1 MQRVLEYPQSDS
13 SAQIA
18 DISAMPANFDGAFDK
33 HRLAALAFLSTITL
47 DLDGGFRNE
56 DNETLKDPACQITT
70 VAEIETQQQCLD
82 NDDTG
87 DDGDGGAFADEL
99 VRLEMGR
106 KAARSRG
113 EERLSESSDS
123 VIYST
128 GKGATTATPLRER
141 LSSQPN
147 EVLARARLGSSS
159 IRTSSVSKRTLM
171 LLNDERK
178 SDIHNSSSESLS
190 LGRTKNVQITDPRE
204 VRFVGMAKSHHFRDD
219 RVLVASRKVPFLVFS
234 SLPYCKGRD
243 TRKDFGTRR
252 RNTSG
257 PRPLSAIN
265 DAPFDAFDLLG
276 IEKVDG
282 SIEVSYGH
290 LLVPSKP
297 GYKEKKQVPNYN
309 AIPEGNFEITSSIAM
324 KNHAM
329 ARTKIF
335 TWKKGSKWCFTY
347 DSHSNAKPSSA
358 SSPSQM
364 GDGKASVAAVDADD
378 EGNRQ
383 QSNLQYSANL
393 LDDPELIA
401 GKHRTLLTF
410 TCYMT
415 SVIDYVRPSD
425 LKKEL
430 NDKFR
435 EKFPQ
440 VQLTLS
446 KLRSIKREMR
456 RINKMDSRVDLLTI
470 SQAYVYFEKLI
481 LANLINKANRKLC
494 AGACL
499 LLSAKLNDV
508 KGDALKS
515 LIEKTEG
522 VFRLN
527 RKELI
532 ASEFAVLVSLEFSLH
547 VPISEIFP
555 HYQRLV
561 YES

>member
-1 MQRVLEYPQSDS
+1 MQSLFECPNGDLPRGGAIL
-13 SAQIA
+13 
-18 DISAMPANFDGAFDK
+18 DGAFDK
-33 HRLAALAFLSTITL
+33 HRLAALAFLSAIS
-47 DLDGGFRNE
+47 LDGGQE
-56 DNETLKDPACQITT
+56 EPEAVEEPACQITT
-70 VAEIETQQQCLD
+70 VASIEASQPDEDTD
-82 NDDTG
+82 EGDGSTFADDVRVDTG
-87 DDGDGGAFADEL
+87 RR
-99 VRLEMGR
+99 V
-106 KAARSRG
+106 AARSRG
-113 EERLSESSDS
+113 EDRLSESSDS
-123 VIYST
+123 VVYSM
-128 GKGATTATPLRER
+128 GKGVPANTPLRER

-147 EVLARARLGSSS
+147 EILARARLGSSS
-159 IRTSSVSKRTLM
+159 IRTSCVSKRALM
-171 LLNDERK
+171 MLTDERK

-190 LGRTKNVQITDPRE
+190 LGRSKNVQISDPKE
-204 VRFVGMAKSHHFRDD
+204 IRFIGSAKLHHFKDD

-234 SLPYCKGRD
+234 ALPYCKGRD
-243 TRKDFGTRR
+243 ARKDFGTRR

-290 LLVPSKP
+290 LLVPSKL
-297 GYKEKKQVPNYN
+297 GYKEKKHLSAYG
-309 AIPEGNFEITSSIAM
+309 AIPEANFEITSANAM
-324 KNHAM
+324 KIHAM
-329 ARTKIF
+329 AR
-335 TWKKGSKWCFTY
+335 CFAY
-347 DSHSNAKPSSA
+347 DNHSAPKPGA
-358 SSPSQM
+358 SSPIQLCEAKSATLDLDDSLEGRQM
-364 GDGKASVAAVDADD
+364 
-378 EGNRQ
+378 
-383 QSNLQYSANL
+383 NLQYSANL

-410 TCYMT
+410 TSYMT

-446 KLRSIKREMR
+446 KLRSLKRDMR

-532 ASEFAVLVSLEFSLH
+532 ASEFAVLVALEFSLH

>member
-1 MQRVLEYPQSDS
+1 MMKSVFECSKIEAPLT
-13 SAQIA
+13 
-18 DISAMPANFDGAFDK
+18 GAFDK
-33 HRLAALAFLSTITL
+33 HRLAALAFLSAIS
-47 DLDGGFRNE
+47 LDGIEEGVTE
-56 DNETLKDPACQITT
+56 PACQITT
-70 VAEIETQQQCLD
+70 VASIETQLPD
-82 NDDTG
+82 NEDTA
-87 DDGDGGAFADEL
+87 DEGDGKTFADDIRVET
-99 VRLEMGR
+99 GR
-106 KAARSRG
+106 RTAFRTRG
-113 EERLSESSDS
+113 EDRLSESSDS
-123 VIYST
+123 VIYSM
-128 GKGATTATPLRER
+128 GKGAVSNTPLRER

-147 EVLARARLGSSS
+147 EILVRSRLGSSS
-159 IRTSSVSKRTLM
+159 IRTSGATKRAIM

-190 LGRTKNVQITDPRE
+190 LGRSKNVQISDPKE
-204 VRFVGMAKSHHFRDD
+204 IRFVGAARSHHFKDD
-219 RVLVASRKVPFLVFS
+219 RVLVSSKKVPFLVYS
-234 SLPYCKGRD
+234 ALPYCKGRD
-243 TRKDFGTRR
+243 ARKDFGTRR

-297 GYKEKKQVPNYN
+297 GYKEKKHLSTYGT
-309 AIPEGNFEITSSIAM
+309 IPEGSFEITSTNAL
-324 KNHAM
+324 KNHGM
-329 ARTKIF
+329 AR
-335 TWKKGSKWCFTY
+335 CFTY
-347 DSHSNAKPSSA
+347 DSHSTAKPNA
-358 SSPSQM
+358 SSPSQIC
-364 GDGKASVAAVDADD
+364 DGKTASVDLD
-378 EGNRQ
+378 ESLENRQ
-383 QSNLQYSANL
+383 QSLQYSANL

-410 TCYMT
+410 TSYMT

-440 VQLTLS
+440 IQLSLS

-499 LLSAKLNDV
+499 LLSGKLNDI
-508 KGDALKS
+508 KGDVLKS
-515 LIEKTEG
+515 LIEKTES

-532 ASEFAVLVSLEFSLH
+532 ASEFAVLVALEFGLH

>member
-1 MQRVLEYPQSDS
+1 MQIEKRPRGDLD
-13 SAQIA
+13 
-18 DISAMPANFDGAFDK
+18 AMPGWPSPVLDGAFDK
-33 HRLAALAFLSTITL
+33 HRLAALAFLSAIS
-47 DLDGGFRNE
+47 LDGGLCE
-56 DNETLKDPACQITT
+56 EEEVPEPAHQITT
-70 VAEIETQQQCLD
+70 IASIETQLD
-82 NDDTG
+82 NEDTDYDGSTFVDDTRAEPG
-87 DDGDGGAFADEL
+87 RRGATS
-99 VRLEMGR
+99 RT
-106 KAARSRG
+106 RG
-113 EERLSESSDS
+113 EDRLSESSDS
-123 VIYST
+123 VIYSM
-128 GKGATTATPLRER
+128 GKGAVSNTPLRER

-147 EVLARARLGSSS
+147 EILVRARLGSSS
-159 IRTSSVSKRTLM
+159 IRTSSVSKRTIM

-190 LGRTKNVQITDPRE
+190 LGRSKNVQINDPKE
-204 VRFVGMAKSHHFRDD
+204 VRFVGSARLHHFKDD
-219 RVLVASRKVPFLVFS
+219 RVLVASKKVPFLIFS
-234 SLPYCKGRD
+234 SLPYSKSRD
-243 TRKDFGTRR
+243 ARKDFGTRR

-282 SIEVSYGH
+282 SVEVSYGH

-297 GYKEKKQVPNYN
+297 GYKEKKHPTGYS
-309 AIPEGNFEITSSIAM
+309 AIPEGSFEITSMNAV
-324 KNHAM
+324 KNYAM
-329 ARTKIF
+329 ARTKII

-347 DSHSNAKPSSA
+347 DNHPVTKPSA
-358 SSPSQM
+358 SSPSPLCEAKTTTTADATE
-364 GDGKASVAAVDADD
+364 DGL
-378 EGNRQ
+378 ENRSQ
-383 QSNLQYSANL
+383 QLQYSANM

-410 TCYMT
+410 TSYMT

-446 KLRSIKREMR
+446 KLRSLKRDMR
-456 RINKMDSRVDLLTI
+456 RINKMDARVDLLTI

-481 LANLINKANRKLC
+481 LANLINKTNRKLC

-515 LIEKTEG
+515 LIEKTES

-532 ASEFAVLVSLEFSLH
+532 ASEFAVLVALEFSLH